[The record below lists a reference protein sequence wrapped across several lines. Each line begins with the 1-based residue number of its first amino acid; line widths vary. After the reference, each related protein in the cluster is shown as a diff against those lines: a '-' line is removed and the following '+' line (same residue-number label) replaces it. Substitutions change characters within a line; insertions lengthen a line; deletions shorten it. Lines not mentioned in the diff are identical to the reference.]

1 MKKSKKVLSMLL
13 VMVLALT
20 MLVGCS
26 NKISKNDPII
36 GTWAISSMVGMD
48 KAQLEELGL
57 TFTMTFNEDGTVVA
71 DFNGEENSS
80 SWEKDGDQYIVDGDA
95 ESKVSIID
103 GKLTVLL
110 EGEEIQFDKQ

>member
-1 MKKSKKVLSMLL
+1 
-13 VMVLALT
+13 MVLALT

-36 GTWAISSMVGMD
+36 GTWAISESGGMD
-48 KAQLEELGL
+48 KAQLDELGV
-57 TFTMTFNEDGTVVA
+57 TFTMTFKADGTVLAEFA
-71 DFNGEENSS
+71 DEENAST
-80 SWEKDGDQYIVDGDA
+80 WEKDGDNYIVDGDA

-110 EGEEIQFDKQ
+110 DGDEIKFEKQ